1 MRNLKFAIKMEND
14 GENYYLE
21 QAKINAENSLRTVC
35 LLLAKDEN
43 NHARILTLKLNDENF
58 LLTESE
64 ALSKAKTVFANLRD
78 FKTDAKETAKQLDFY
93 RMASEM
99 EKRSIDFYEGLLAS
113 ANDVT
118 EKTLFEFLVKQE
130 KQHFEVLDELASQL
144 RNAEEWVESAEF
156 GVRKPY

>member
-1 MRNLKFAIKMEND
+1 MRNLKFAIKMEQD
-14 GENYYLE
+14 GEKYYLD
-21 QAKINAENSLRTVC
+21 QAKINQENSLHTVC

-43 NHARILTLKLNDENF
+43 NHARILTLKLNDETF
-58 LLTESE
+58 MLTESE
-64 ALSKAKTVFANLRD
+64 ALSKAKTIFSNLGD

-99 EKRSIDFYEGLLAS
+99 EKRSIDFYAGLLAL
-113 ANDVT
+113 AKDVP